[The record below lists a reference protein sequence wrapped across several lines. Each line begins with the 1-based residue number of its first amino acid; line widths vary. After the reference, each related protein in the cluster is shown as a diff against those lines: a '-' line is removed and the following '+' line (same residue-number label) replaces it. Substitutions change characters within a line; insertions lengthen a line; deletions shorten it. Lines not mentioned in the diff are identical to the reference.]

1 MCEIY
6 VVNVKK
12 IKNLYSS
19 KRHYEGSGKT
29 SQKWTKIHEKGTQ
42 RITMQNIFNA
52 YISIRKK
59 PNNLWKSRQNMQSVV
74 RSRNKW
80 MKCMK
85 VHLLLIK
92 AMQNKTTR
100 YCFPSLSSNVAPG
113 TLLHG
118 NIMGAM

>member
-1 MCEIY
+1 M
-6 VVNVKK
+6 K
-12 IKNLYSS
+12 
-19 KRHYEGSGKT
+19 
-29 SQKWTKIHEKGTQ
+29 
-42 RITMQNIFNA
+42 NIFNA

-59 PNNLWKSRQNMQSVV
+59 PNNLRKSRQNMQSVV

-100 YCFPSLSSNVAPG
+100 YCVPPLSSNMAPG

-118 NIMGAM
+118 NIMVLCKYINV